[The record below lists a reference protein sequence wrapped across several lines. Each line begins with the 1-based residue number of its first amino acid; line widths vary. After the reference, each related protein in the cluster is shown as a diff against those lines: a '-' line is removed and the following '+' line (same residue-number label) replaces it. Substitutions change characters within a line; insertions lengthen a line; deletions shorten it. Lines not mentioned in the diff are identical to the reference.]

1 MNPQP
6 KLLRI
11 NLMPK
16 EKTLLRDKIY
26 RKQHQC
32 CDICFKWFKYNMLD
46 MHHRK
51 LRSQGGD
58 DSEENCILVCRGCHN
73 DIHDGKFMQDRR

>member
-6 KLLRI
+6 KMLRV

-16 EKTLLRDKIY
+16 EYQLLRDKIY
-26 RKQHQC
+26 RTQHQC
-32 CDICFKWFKYNMLD
+32 CDICSTWHHYNRLD
-46 MHHRK
+46 MHHEKTRGA
-51 LRSQGGD
+51 GGD

-73 DIHDGKFMQDRR
+73 DIHAGNNI